1 MTHASLAERN
11 KLSTTER
18 QSPEFRTLTW
28 LIPVVMLVTAIA
40 HWPAL
45 SARAVSFDDHQYLLQ
60 NPLVKSPSW
69 NSVQRFFT
77 EVLKPSSV
85 AGYYQPLSMTSLM
98 VDVAMGGSP
107 ENFEPFHR
115 TSLMLHLLNTGLL
128 ALFLYRLFGKAWP
141 AALAALIFGVHPLT
155 IEPIPW
161 IGERKTLLAAFFAL
175 ISLCCYLRY
184 VRSRDASPVVS
195 DSSRWYMFSLAAFL
209 LALLSKPTTVP
220 LSLALL
226 LIDIWPLRRFS
237 TRRLVEKI
245 PFLALTALFA
255 VITVVSQG
263 RSSVATMPTEYP
275 LSRIPYT
282 LCHNVTFYLWKFLW
296 PVNLSSHYPFP
307 SPMDF
312 SHPMIK
318 AGLIG
323 AAVLAALLLASLRKT
338 PAVAIGWLVWFVM
351 ILPTMQIVGF
361 SDVIAS
367 DKYFYLPAVG
377 LMMIV
382 AWILGL
388 AWVKSRPVARRAAIL
403 TSVAVTV
410 GLSTATRAH
419 LAVWADSPTFYQY
432 MIKLTPNSAALHN
445 NYAVELVNLKK
456 LPEAI
461 EEYRKALAIAP
472 DDERTITNIGV
483 ALRAAGKPYEAI
495 RLYDEALKN
504 PKLGRRDAIL
514 VNLGALRA
522 EQGDTEMATEYFRV
536 ARMEN
541 PRNAEAHT
549 NYANG
554 LLTSGKY
561 VEAVEAYREALELR
575 PDIADI
581 HNNLAVALNDLGR
594 TEEAVQHFNLA
605 VGLDPNHA
613 GARSNLAF
621 HLAQMGQLQE
631 ALIHVRAAAKLQPN
645 NSELLYMAAQLEFN
659 TGHAEEST
667 ALLRQV
673 LVLDPGFEPAKELLD
688 KFTFKQTADRVMAT
702 QPATTQASQPAP

>member
-1 MTHASLAERN
+1 MTHASLAERDYS
-11 KLSTTER
+11 KTTER
-18 QSPEFRTLTW
+18 HSPEFRTLTW
-28 LIPVVMLVTAIA
+28 LIPCVMLVTAVA

-60 NPLVKSPSW
+60 NPLVKTPSW

-98 VDVAMGGSP
+98 LDVAMGGSP
-107 ENFEPFHR
+107 QNFEPLHR
-115 TSLMLHLLNTGLL
+115 TSLLLHTLNTGLL
-128 ALFLYRLFGKAWP
+128 ALLLYRLFRKAWP
-141 AALAALIFGVHPLT
+141 AALAALLFGVHPLT

-175 ISLCCYLRY
+175 ISLCCYVRY
-184 VRSRDASPVVS
+184 ARSRDSIPAADDAP
-195 DSSRWYMFSLAAFL
+195 RWYMFSLAAFL

-220 LSLALL
+220 LSIAMI
-226 LIDIWPLRRFS
+226 LIDLWPLRRFGKK
-237 TRRLVEKI
+237 TLIEKI

-255 VITVVSQG
+255 VITIVSQG

-275 LSRIPYT
+275 ISRIPLT
-282 LCHNVTFYLWKFLW
+282 LCHNIFFYLWKFVW

-307 SPMDF
+307 SPMDL
-312 SHPMIK
+312 SHPMIR

-323 AAVLAALLLASLRKT
+323 TALLAAFVLASLRRT
-338 PAVAIGWLVWFVM
+338 PAAAIGWLVWFVM

-382 AWILGL
+382 AWVLGL
-388 AWVKSRPVARRAAIL
+388 AWEKSRPVARRAAIL
-403 TSVAVTV
+403 AVVAVTI
-410 GLSTATRAH
+410 GLTTATRAH
-419 LAVWADSPTFYQY
+419 LSVWVDSPTFYQY
-432 MIKLTPNSAALHN
+432 MIRLTPNSAALHN
-445 NYAVELVNLKK
+445 NYAVELVNMQK

-461 EEYRKALAIAP
+461 EEYRKALSIDP
-472 DDERTITNIGV
+472 GDERTITNIGV

-495 RLYDEALKN
+495 RLYKEALNN
-504 PKLGRRDAIL
+504 PKLSHSYSIL
-514 VNLGALRA
+514 VNLGTLTA

-541 PRNAEAHT
+541 PKSAEAQT

-561 VEAVEAYREALELR
+561 AEAVEAYREALELR

-594 TEEAVQHFNLA
+594 TEEAIQHFNMA
-605 VGLDPNHA
+605 VVLDPNHA
-613 GARSNLAF
+613 GARSNLAL
-621 HLAQMGQLQE
+621 HLAQLGQLQE
-631 ALIHVRAAAKLQPN
+631 ALTHVRVAVKLQPN
-645 NSELLYMAAQLEFN
+645 NTELLYMASQLEFN
-659 TGHAEEST
+659 TGHAEESKE
-667 ALLRQV
+667 LLRRV
-673 LVLDPGFEPAKELLD
+673 LAIDPGFEPAKELLD
-688 KFTFKQTADRVMAT
+688 QFTFKQTADRVMTT
-702 QPATTQASQPAP
+702 QPTTTQASKPAP